1 MNSEYE
7 QNSPVGERRK
17 SLQELKQMNQPN
29 TEPQTSQTAPITP
42 IVIQCPMAD
51 ALPEL
56 TQRANDACWE
66 LQTLRETLPSLKS
79 RIDLTVV
86 QTSLTEMQSSLTQM
100 ISLLEQDGSRNE
112 RRTCNWLDWLPDFD
126 LLVVIK
132 WIVLVLVLTAAVL
145 AMVYGTATVVSNI
158 RNLFP

>member
-1 MNSEYE
+1 MSLEYE
-7 QNSPVGERRK
+7 QNSMHSERRK

-29 TEPQTSQTAPITP
+29 TELSISQTAPITP

-66 LQTLRETLPSLKS
+66 LQTLREYLPNLKS
-79 RIDLTVV
+79 RTDLTAV
-86 QTSLTEMQSSLTQM
+86 QTSLTGIENSLTQM

-112 RRTCNWLDWLPDFD
+112 RRTCKWLNWLPDFD

-132 WIVLVLVLTAAVL
+132 WIVLVLVLTTAVL
-145 AMVYGTATVVSNI
+145 AMVYGIATVVSNI

>member
-66 LQTLRETLPSLKS
+66 LQTIRETLPSLKS
-79 RIDLTVV
+79 RIDLTAV
-86 QTSLTEMQSSLTQM
+86 QNSLTEIQKTLTKL
-100 ISLLEQDGSRNE
+100 ISLSEQAGKQNA
-112 RRTCNWLDWLPDFD
+112 RRTCKWLNWLPDFD
-126 LLVVIK
+126 LWLVVK
-132 WIVLVLVLTAAVL
+132 WVMLVLVLTAAAL
-145 AMVYGTATVVSNI
+145 AMVYGVATVVSSI
-158 RNLFP
+158 RSLFH

>member
-29 TEPQTSQTAPITP
+29 TTQAPTSITL
-42 IVIQCPMAD
+42 QCPMAD

-112 RRTCNWLDWLPDFD
+112 RRTCKWLNWLPDFD
-126 LLVVIK
+126 LWLVVK
-132 WIVLVLVLTAAVL
+132 WVMLVLVLTAAVL

-158 RNLFP
+158 RSLFP